1 MRQYIIRRLLLIPVT
16 LLFLSVIFFMMLRAI
31 PGDTVDALFAEDMAS
46 SLQRARAE
54 QLREELGLKRP
65 IHVQYFDWLGHMVRG
80 DLGRSFRYN
89 KPVTQVLKER
99 WHASFQLMI
108 IAVIGGVGIGIPLGV
123 FSAYKQDTRVD
134 YILRMVAI
142 TGITLP
148 VFVVAALLLIL
159 LVGVFGWMPEIG
171 YAPIY
176 EDPVRNMKKM
186 MWPAIVLIIAATAP
200 YMRLVRSEMLEVIRE
215 DYIRT
220 ARAKGVRDR
229 VVVFRHALRNAL
241 LPVITTT
248 GLSIGGLIS
257 GTVITE
263 SVFEVPGLGRTI
275 REAASSRDYAML
287 QSMVIAIGAVVMVI
301 NLLTDIAYG
310 WIDPRIRYT

>member
-1 MRQYIIRRLLLIPVT
+1 MRQYIIRRLILIPVT
-16 LLFLSVIFFMMLRAI
+16 LLFLSLIFFLMLRAI
-31 PGDTVDALFAEDMAS
+31 PGDTVDAIFAEDMAS
-46 SLQRARAE
+46 SLQAARAQ
-54 QLREELGLKRP
+54 QLREELGLTRP
-65 IHVQYFDWLGHMVRG
+65 IHVQYLDWLGRMVRG
-80 DLGRSFRYN
+80 DLGHSFRYN

-99 WHASFQLMI
+99 WHPSFQLMI
-108 IAVIGGVGIGIPLGV
+108 FAVIGGVSIGIPLGV
-123 FSAYKQDTRVD
+123 FSAYRQDTRVD
-134 YILRMVAI
+134 YTLRMIAI

-171 YAPIY
+171 YVAFT

-186 MWPAIVLIIAATAP
+186 AWPAIVLIIAATAP

-220 ARAKGVRDR
+220 ARAKGLRDR
-229 VVVFRHALRNAL
+229 LVVFRHALRNAL
-241 LPVITTT
+241 LPVVTTT

-287 QSMVIAIGAVVMVI
+287 QSMVIAIGAAVMVI

-310 WIDPRIRYT
+310 WIDPRIRFT

>member
-1 MRQYIIRRLLLIPVT
+1 MRQYIVRRIFLIPVT
-16 LLFLSVIFFMMLRAI
+16 LIFLSIIFFGMLRAI
-31 PGDTVDALFAEDMAS
+31 PGDTVDAIFAEDMAS
-46 SLQRARAE
+46 TLQVARAA
-54 QLREELGLKRP
+54 QLREELGLTRP
-65 IHVQYFDWLGHMVRG
+65 IYVQYADWLWHLVRG

-89 KPVTQVLKER
+89 KPVVEVLKER
-99 WHASFQLMI
+99 WVPSFQLMLM
-108 IAVIGGVGIGIPLGV
+108 AGVGGFLVGVPLGV

-134 YILRMVAI
+134 YGLRIMAI

-148 VFVVAALLLIL
+148 VFVVAALILIF
-159 LVGVFGWMPEIG
+159 LVGAFGWMPEVE
-171 YAPIY
+171 YVPFV

-186 MWPAIVLIIAATAP
+186 MWPAIVLIIAASAP

-220 ARAKGVRDR
+220 ARSKGLRER
-229 VVVFRHALRNAL
+229 IVVFRHALRNAL
-241 LPVITTT
+241 LPVITIT
-248 GLSIGGLIS
+248 GLSIANLIS

-263 SVFEVPGLGRTI
+263 SVFEVPGLGRTV

-287 QSMVIAIGAVVMVI
+287 QSMVITIGAAVMVI

-310 WIDPRIRYT
+310 WIDPRIRYS